1 MQYAKKKPQS
11 SAPTAATA
19 SLKPKQAVKVAAVQP
34 PAQRNHTARD
44 IWSLTT
50 SPADLQKMWVQ
61 PALTAARLYSQDVER
76 IDGHR
81 SRLHGA
87 IQDLQATLPP
97 QLLAGTSSIQNVADH
112 HDRPLRH
119 PQTTADWVTVMH
131 QQAQQAEGRFMG
143 PRESMQFTALQ
154 RQVAQTLTQGYL
166 RDRQPPLQRQQEYA
180 QHVVALQRHPIS
192 GHVANVFLRGVPAGE
207 RPALQR
213 AVDDL
218 AKQEALQRQQEE
230 SLQTL
235 HSLQRQQAELDVE
248 ATQPVYERIQAR
260 RGSGNPLPEAVQRH
274 LEHGLNHDLSGVRIH
289 DDSEADTL
297 AKGVN
302 ATAFTTGKDI
312 FFQSGKFNPNTQTGL
327 ELLAHEV
334 THTVQQSQGRVGQGI
349 DPDSGL
355 ESEARQMGR
364 KLATMKRNGS
374 TVRARKHSP
383 QTPLSSRRAIQRQAA
398 PTSAS
403 PKVNQGKLLQLHRL
417 LNEYQAL
424 LKAGQITPAEK
435 AKVDQAVNRA
445 SAAIRAA
452 EKAAGSGSSML
463 AAAGVAVT
471 GAGGLAA
478 DDVTGIGVADD
489 VAIPFVLLAAGA
501 LYLLGKSMQTSPGA
515 QSNAWKAAGA
525 AVDAAVATVSGT
537 IAMSKKKRRS
547 ETRTDA
553 PPTTIA
559 TTNTAKKEKE
569 EVHRGRLQVQGAD
582 LSNFP
587 KGELSWAWTRGTP
600 PTAVESIAALE
611 TMKAQLSKRQLA
623 VRNMA
628 FNKAEA
634 RILAFAPQGG
644 IAARWVKT
652 FQNDNLPSDLKSA
665 RVDIEV
671 LEGKAFV

>member
-1 MQYAKKKPQS
+1 MFQTVRKLGVVQQQRISAARPVPPALVPKIDRLAHQRQVIKAHTFKSIVTQTQAVQPVMQASELHNMEVQRLVLQKHELQGQLRALPPVSPLALDAALQREQVNPLPVPLKPQS
-11 SAPTAATA
+11 
-19 SLKPKQAVKVAAVQP
+19 
-34 PAQRNHTARD
+34 
-44 IWSLTT
+44 
-50 SPADLQKMWVQ
+50 
-61 PALTAARLYSQDVER
+61 
-76 IDGHR
+76 
-81 SRLHGA
+81 
-87 IQDLQATLPP
+87 
-97 QLLAGTSSIQNVADH
+97 
-112 HDRPLRH
+112 
-119 PQTTADWVTVMH
+119 TADWVTVMRF
-131 QQAQQAEGRFMG
+131 QAQQADGRSMSSREMG
-143 PRESMQFTALQ
+143 QFTALQ
-154 RQVAQTLTQGYL
+154 RQITQALVQGYL
-166 RDRQPPLQRQQEYA
+166 RDRQPPLQRHQEYA
-180 QHVVALQRHPIS
+180 TYLATLQRHPLS
-192 GHVANVFLRGVPAGE
+192 GQVAQAFIRAIPNGE

-213 AVDDL
+213 AVD
-218 AKQEALQRQQEE
+218 EALQREAAQVAEE
-230 SLQTL
+230 QLALQF
-235 HSLQRQQAELDVE
+235 HSIQRQLTEVE
-248 ATQPVYERIQAR
+248 DEAARPVFERIQAR
-260 RGSGNPLPEAVQRH
+260 KGSGNALPEVVRRH
-274 LEHGLNHDLSGVRIH
+274 LEQGLNHDLSAVRIH
-289 DDSEADTL
+289 DDSEADKL
-297 AKGVN
+297 AKSVN
-302 ATAFTTGKDI
+302 AIAFTTGVDI
-312 FFQSGKFNPNTQTGL
+312 FFQRGKFNPNTQTGL

-334 THTVQQSQGRVGQGI
+334 THTVQQSKGRVGQGI

-355 ESEARQMGR
+355 ESEARKMGR

-383 QTPLSSRRAIQRQAA
+383 QTPLSSGRAIQRQAA

-403 PKVNQGKLLQLHRL
+403 PKVNQDKLLQLHRL

-435 AKVDQAVNRA
+435 AKVGQAVNRA

-463 AAAGVAVT
+463 AAAGIAVT

-489 VAIPFVLLAAGA
+489 IAIPFVLLAAGA

-515 QSNAWKAAGA
+515 QSDAWKAAGA
-525 AVDAAVATVSGT
+525 AVDAAVATVTGT

-582 LSNFP
+582 VSNFP

-623 VRNMA
+623 VRNVA

-634 RILAFAPQGG
+634 RMLAFAAQGG